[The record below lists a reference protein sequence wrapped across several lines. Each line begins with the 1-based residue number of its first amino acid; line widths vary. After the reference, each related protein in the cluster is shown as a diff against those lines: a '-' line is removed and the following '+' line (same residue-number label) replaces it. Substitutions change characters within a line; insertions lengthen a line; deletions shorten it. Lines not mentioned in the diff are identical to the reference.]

1 MTLYSSCVCNH
12 YVYCTVGY
20 NIESGGSLNIN
31 ADTAAGVVAESLK
44 ADRLLLLTDVTGVLD
59 KNKQLIDVI
68 ESSKLNTFIQDG
80 TITGGMIP
88 KLETAASAVE
98 AGAKEVTILD
108 GRVKY
113 SVLKALSGEKFGTK
127 IIKK

>member
-1 MTLYSSCVCNH
+1 M
-12 YVYCTVGY
+12 
-20 NIESGGSLNIN
+20 ESGGSLNIN

-59 KNKQLIDVI
+59 KNKVLIDVI
-68 ESSKLNTFIQDG
+68 ESSKLSSFIADG

-88 KLETAASAVE
+88 KLETAVSAVE

-113 SVLKALSGEKFGTK
+113 SVLKALSGEKWGTK